1 MESNH
6 SIRQSG
12 NSTIWISLLSNPTF
26 CTLYTRIEWIWQKRW
41 TEHLPFFSIREF
53 NRDSIIVAH
62 EGVSGDYLAARS
74 LVIPPILD
82 FVICSY
88 HPRRPREPHSSLS
101 LFLSLFLLCS
111 AISETRQEDALIIR
125 SRRSFHRDG
134 RTGRDG
140 VRNHIFQVMPVNA
153 ANKRPGKSVPGP
165 VSMAYASRDL
175 DGRPTAGERK
185 KKKRNI
191 NYAHHSP
198 AP

>member
-1 MESNH
+1 MNLTKKMNRASPLFFNPW
-6 SIRQSG
+6 IQSRFNYRG
-12 NSTIWISLLSNPTF
+12 PRGGLGRLSRGTIARNPANFGFRNLFLSSATPPRAALFSLSF
-26 CTLYTRIEWIWQKRW
+26 
-41 TEHLPFFSIREF
+41 
-53 NRDSIIVAH
+53 
-62 EGVSGDYLAARS
+62 
-74 LVIPPILD
+74 
-82 FVICSY
+82 
-88 HPRRPREPHSSLS
+88 S

-153 ANKRPGKSVPGP
+153 ANKRPGKRVPGP

-175 DGRPTAGERK
+175 DGRPTVGERK